1 MCNLLLAKPDG
12 RQAKAVATMERRN
25 GVSASLVLGLLL
37 ATTVACHGA
46 RDIPATEP
54 ESYRPQ
60 NVFGFGG
67 FYPGP
72 SVNWVFPGPNGVT
85 PQVGFGGMPGSS
97 SFPGTGG
104 SSGSSG
110 VVGIHGAANP

>member
-1 MCNLLLAKPDG
+1 
-12 RQAKAVATMERRN
+12 MERRN
-25 GVSASLVLGLLL
+25 RISVSLVLGLFL
-37 ATTVACHGA
+37 AATVACHGA
-46 RDIPATEP
+46 RGIPATEP
-54 ESYRPQ
+54 KPYHPQ

-97 SFPGTGG
+97 SGSGIGG
-104 SSGSSG
+104 SPLTPGGGG